1 AVPGGGA
8 RLRSARL
15 RSRALLP
22 PRGGQERAGS
32 RRGPPRLLLLH
43 PDALRVGPLRR
54 LLRASVRPG
63 RACPDAAGGGVA
75 PALGPADRGGR
86 PPVRGDLALRGR
98 PHPARLRARRGRHLP
113 AGGCRALSRGRG
125 ARGILSGGLGP
136 DPVQAGRPGGGGVQ
150 SARAAAGDRG
160 DRSRGPPAA
169 GPRRAHGRA
178 AGLARRRPDRG
189 ALRALSGPALPP
201 ARGFRYHAARGDGG
215 GAAGHRLRRGRRP
228 GDGGA
233 ARGRGAP
240 DRALLR
246 EPDRGGSRRRDPA
259 LRGLRPS
266 IRAQGP
272 APARGSLR
280 PPALSRTDPRVP
292 AGAGG
297 GIDAVLKAYSRLLEQ
312 LMLVVDLV
320 LVGLCWLLAY
330 WLRFHVAGPPLPY
343 QNVPPLSDYLLMLLP
358 ILVVWSVSF
367 HAFGLYRP
375 RRIGSHLS
383 EAVDI
388 AKASTMGVLVLVAV
402 MTFFFRGYD
411 YSRVAIVYFGL
422 LSIGVVWF
430 SRAAF
435 RELLRFARR
444 RGYNQRF
451 AVVVGD
457 GELAAT
463 VVQRIRARSDVG
475 IQVLGVVGDE
485 KDDTGGVRRLGG
497 YADLRAVLDAHTVD
511 HVILALAHEDY
522 GRLAGLLDAV
532 GDEPVTIHVVP
543 DLLRFASLRGG
554 IEQFEGMPF
563 IHLRESPLYG
573 WNQLAKRVF
582 DFAFSAVVL
591 AVIWPVLLLLAVAV
605 KSSSRGPVFYRQE
618 RMGLDGRRFEMLKFR
633 TMDANA
639 ESKTGPVWAGR
650 ADQRRT
656 NLGAF
661 LRRLSLDEL
670 PQFWN
675 VLRGDMSVVGPRPER
690 PVFVERFRQTVP
702 GYMLRHKV
710 KSGITGWAQVN
721 GLRGNTSLEKRIQY
735 DIEYI
740 ERWSV
745 WLDIKIIA
753 MTVVRVLVDRN
764 AY

>member
-1 AVPGGGA
+1 
-8 RLRSARL
+8 
-15 RSRALLP
+15 
-22 PRGGQERAGS
+22 
-32 RRGPPRLLLLH
+32 
-43 PDALRVGPLRR
+43 
-54 LLRASVRPG
+54 
-63 RACPDAAGGGVA
+63 
-75 PALGPADRGGR
+75 
-86 PPVRGDLALRGR
+86 
-98 PHPARLRARRGRHLP
+98 
-113 AGGCRALSRGRG
+113 
-125 ARGILSGGLGP
+125 
-136 DPVQAGRPGGGGVQ
+136 
-150 SARAAAGDRG
+150 
-160 DRSRGPPAA
+160 
-169 GPRRAHGRA
+169 
-178 AGLARRRPDRG
+178 
-189 ALRALSGPALPP
+189 
-201 ARGFRYHAARGDGG
+201 
-215 GAAGHRLRRGRRP
+215 
-228 GDGGA
+228 
-233 ARGRGAP
+233 
-240 DRALLR
+240 
-246 EPDRGGSRRRDPA
+246 
-259 LRGLRPS
+259 
-266 IRAQGP
+266 
-272 APARGSLR
+272 
-280 PPALSRTDPRVP
+280 
-292 AGAGG
+292 
-297 GIDAVLKAYSRLLEQ
+297 
-312 LMLVVDLV
+312 
-320 LVGLCWLLAY
+320 
-330 WLRFHVAGPPLPY
+330 
-343 QNVPPLSDYLLMLLP
+343 MLLP
-358 ILVVWSVSF
+358 ILLVWSASF
-367 HAFGLYRP
+367 RAFGLYRP

-388 AKASTMGVLVLVAV
+388 AKASTMGVLVLVAL

-411 YSRVAIVYFGL
+411 YSRVVIVYFWL

-435 RELLRFARR
+435 REALRFARR

-463 VVQRIRARSDVG
+463 VVQRMEGRRDVG

-573 WNQLAKRVF
+573 WNRLAKRVF
-582 DFAFSAVVL
+582 DFLFSATVL
-591 AVIWPVLLLLAVAV
+591 AVIWPVLLLLAAAV
-605 KSSSRGPVFYRQE
+605 KVSSRGPVFYRQE

-633 TMDANA
+633 TMDADA
-639 ESKTGPVWAGR
+639 EVRSGPVWAR
-650 ADQRRT
+650 PSDQRRT
-656 NLGAF
+656 GLGAF

-745 WLDIKIIA
+745 WLDFKIIA